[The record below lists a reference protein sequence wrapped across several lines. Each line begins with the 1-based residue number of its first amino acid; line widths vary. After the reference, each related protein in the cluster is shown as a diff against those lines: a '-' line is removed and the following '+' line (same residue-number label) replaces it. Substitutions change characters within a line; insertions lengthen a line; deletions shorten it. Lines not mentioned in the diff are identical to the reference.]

1 MEKIVGNKRY
11 MIVTGYNHSFLFTRI
26 LNYFFSITYIPM
38 RRRLL
43 VQIHSNFFFSKE
55 RFMSLEVHNLETFPV
70 AVVYFYKAQIYVD
83 SF

>member
-1 MEKIVGNKRY
+1 
-11 MIVTGYNHSFLFTRI
+11 MIYDKQLQDIITV
-26 LNYFFSITYIPM
+26 FFSQEFSIIFIDYY
-38 RRRLL
+38 LY
-43 VQIHSNFFFSKE
+43 SNEEETFSSNSFEFFFSKE

>member
-1 MEKIVGNKRY
+1 
-11 MIVTGYNHSFLFTRI
+11 MIVTGYNHSFLSIGI
-26 LNYFFSITYIPM
+26 LNYFYSITYIPM

-43 VQIHSNFFFSKE
+43 VQIHSNFFSKE

-70 AVVYFYKAQIYVD
+70 AVVYFYKAQVYVD